1 MYLLLTLPLCITI
14 SAFSQSLW
22 RVCARFTKILHL
34 FWASNSSNR
43 NVRML
48 VWYAGMK
55 RFKKAITMFHHL
67 WNDDHV
73 KKQSQHSCWSPRVGE
88 AWAGVGETSQNA
100 EHSIS
105 HRSEWKPGFCWSL
118 IGWPWVVVLQWL
130 RGVVM
135 IKRGVGLHFWAG
147 DAALDTATQWVVEKP
162 IICQDDQMLIWSSEL
177 QTVFLVQH

>member
-1 MYLLLTLPLCITI
+1 MNPCLLMYLLLTLPLCITI

-73 KKQSQHSCWSPRVGE
+73 KKQSQHGCWSPRVGE

-105 HRSEWKPGFCWSL
+105 HRSEFNGSF
-118 IGWPWVVVLQWL
+118 
-130 RGVVM
+130 
-135 IKRGVGLHFWAG
+135 
-147 DAALDTATQWVVEKP
+147 AALAPWPFPRAPV
-162 IICQDDQMLIWSSEL
+162 
-177 QTVFLVQH
+177 LVTHQCSQIETEPDWWWMRF